1 MSNRR
6 SARQQQNKPNRKGV
20 SFSSATKDAM
30 DKLTDSLGEIMHPE
44 SRPENKG
51 PSEESLL
58 TGTGKRVKA
67 TTASNDSTS
76 QLLPGSVPVDMIV
89 DPSSTTQKPPNTE
102 SSETPV
108 ELVVVESTPT
118 SSQNEAEQLIE
129 RAKERAIMLAA
140 AQDVLLPKQSA
151 SQHASITTEPLITV
165 DGS

>member
-6 SARQQQNKPNRKGV
+6 SARQQQNKPNRKGA
-20 SFSSATKDAM
+20 SSSSATKDALEQ
-30 DKLTDSLGEIMHPE
+30 LTDSLGEIMHPQ
-44 SRPENKG
+44 SRPENKD

-67 TTASNDSTS
+67 TTTSNDTTS

-108 ELVVVESTPT
+108 SY
-118 SSQNEAEQLIE
+118 
-129 RAKERAIMLAA
+129 
-140 AQDVLLPKQSA
+140 LLSKRS
-151 SQHASITTEPLITV
+151 
-165 DGS
+165 